1 MVNCC
6 VPRCT
11 NHSGKTKKGQQ
22 EVSYH
27 KIPKDKHVSKVW
39 LHRIKRQN
47 MPPLENSYVCSDH
60 FAREDFHIDHQAQFI
75 GTKGKRKLKNDAIPS
90 RFNFG
95 TEPEAKHTRLSS
107 EKRLNRREV
116 SVFLHVIRKRI

>member
-1 MVNCC
+1 MVNRC

-11 NHSGKTKKGQQ
+11 NHSGKTKKDQQ

-27 KIPKDKHVSKVW
+27 KIPKDKHVSKVG

-47 MPPLENSYVCSDH
+47 MPLLENSYVCSD
-60 FAREDFHIDHQAQFI
+60 FQIDHQAQFT
-75 GTKGKRKLKNDAIPS
+75 GTKRKRKLKDDAIPS

-95 TEPEAKHTRLSS
+95 TEPEHTRLSS

-116 SVFLHVIRKRI
+116 NLGGK